1 MENKNKIQGLPL
13 EDTIIKNKDT
23 LFSLDEL
30 EAIMRRDEEDDK
42 NGVEETYDSP
52 TIFTNREEFFKE
64 EKETVEEEVS
74 VEETSALEETP
85 TIEETTL
92 EESVLEETQVE
103 ETPVVEEV
111 KEEIKEEVKDSKKDK
126 KKKEKKE
133 KKPKEKKP
141 KKEKVKKPVNKAIL
155 ACQIIFCS
163 LSVIFILGCMYYYG
177 SRMIKYY
184 KIYNPKTE
192 DGEVIELL
200 GNSITTN
207 SSLVTSG
214 EGLYRVS
221 GQYIYKG
228 ENVDN
233 YVLFGNNL
241 WRITRVNSDGSLEL
255 VSEYINALNWNKEI
269 TTYSDSD
276 IRKYLNDVFLKT
288 LDKDMLIETSYCADI
303 ISDINSVTCKES
315 IREDYVR
322 LLGITE
328 FLNSQVDGKTFINTT
343 SDNIWLYNSSEEEVW
358 HISGSNVSSS
368 KSDNGYLI
376 KAVVTVKNS
385 VTLLKGKGTK
395 EEPYIIE
402 KNKDVRVG
410 SYVKL
415 DEDVWYIYDKTDD
428 VYKLALTTTLD
439 KTYRFSIDNNVFNV
453 ESKNSLANYLN
464 TTYLNSLSYKDKLV
478 DTTWYIGGY
487 TDSYE
492 DVEKVEATAKVGLL
506 NVKDLKYGLNTSD
519 TYFLST
525 SGEAEYNYVVSDV
538 LRPSKMTISRDIK
551 PTIGL
556 SNIKAKSGSGT
567 LADPFIVEE

>member
-13 EDTIIKNKDT
+13 EDTIIKNKDA

-64 EKETVEEEVS
+64 EKEVVEEEVS
-74 VEETSALEETP
+74 VEETSDLEETP

-111 KEEIKEEVKDSKKDK
+111 KEEIKEEVKDSKNDK

-133 KKPKEKKP
+133 KKSKEKKP
-141 KKEKVKKPVNKAIL
+141 KKEKVKKPVNKAVL

-163 LSVIFILGCMYYYG
+163 LSVLFILGCMYYYG

-200 GNSITTN
+200 GNSIITN

-288 LDKDMLIETSYCADI
+288 LDKDMLIETSYCTDI

-315 IREDYVR
+315 NREDYVR

-368 KSDNGYLI
+368 KSNNGYLI
-376 KAVVTVKNS
+376 KAVVTIKNS

-410 SYVKL
+410 YYVKL
-415 DEDVWYIYDKTDD
+415 D
-428 VYKLALTTTLD
+428 
-439 KTYRFSIDNNVFNV
+439 
-453 ESKNSLANYLN
+453 
-464 TTYLNSLSYKDKLV
+464 
-478 DTTWYIGGY
+478 
-487 TDSYE
+487 
-492 DVEKVEATAKVGLL
+492 
-506 NVKDLKYGLNTSD
+506 
-519 TYFLST
+519 
-525 SGEAEYNYVVSDV
+525 
-538 LRPSKMTISRDIK
+538 
-551 PTIGL
+551 
-556 SNIKAKSGSGT
+556 
-567 LADPFIVEE
+567 